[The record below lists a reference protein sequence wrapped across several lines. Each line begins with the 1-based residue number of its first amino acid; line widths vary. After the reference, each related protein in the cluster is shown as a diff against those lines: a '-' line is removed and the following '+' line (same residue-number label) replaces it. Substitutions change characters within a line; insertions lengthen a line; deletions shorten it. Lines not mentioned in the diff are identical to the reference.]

1 MVALLLQGSGQ
12 FAPGAVS
19 DVCLV
24 DDALSEHA
32 LLTVLILR
40 SHPSEVW
47 TTRFMHSLDET
58 VDFFSA
64 LAWAHLLTFKT
75 SDFAPRY

>member
-1 MVALLLQGSGQ
+1 MEAWLVQGSAQ
-12 FAPGAVS
+12 FAPGTVS

-32 LLTVLILR
+32 LLTVR
-40 SHPSEVW
+40 QSHPSEVW

-58 VDFFSA
+58 VDFFSR